1 MPKKSKQRRV
11 SRTTL
16 IEQSLRDAQHV
27 LSSYMESGGKQ
38 VSDTMSAL
46 MKIFESPKL
55 GSALEPRTRRSRSAR
70 APVRRAAGRHLNG
83 ATAGVTRKT
92 KRKTARKPSPKSKRA
107 PGR

>member
-1 MPKKSKQRRV
+1 MPKKTKKRRV

-55 GSALEPRTRRSRSAR
+55 GGALKTGPRRARSAR
-70 APVRRAAGRHLNG
+70 PPARRAAGRHLNG
-83 ATAGVTRKT
+83 ASAGVTRKI
-92 KRKTARKPSPKSKRA
+92 KRKTARKSSPKSKRA
-107 PGR
+107 HGR